1 MRPIGYLFL
10 LVCTAMLAACSCEVT
25 YADVS
30 HHEEYRNVVGT
41 RYEIV
46 GEVDAYGIA
55 RHSKAPADYITLIA
69 RPGIA
74 GAEVVFEAPV
84 PRGATVTVTRVYQTN
99 RIMFESGITLEVEL
113 HGAGLPLRGWTL
125 IDLNR
130 GSEGPGPAG
139 FNPAIYR
146 KL

>member
-1 MRPIGYLFL
+1 MRPLPCFVL
-10 LVCTAMLAACSCEVT
+10 CACAAMLAACSCEVT

-46 GEVDAYGIA
+46 GDVDAYGIA
-55 RHSKAPADYITLIA
+55 RHSRAPADYIVLIA

-74 GAEVVFEAPV
+74 GPEVVFEAPV
-84 PRGATVTVTRVYQTN
+84 PKGATVTVTRVFQTN
-99 RIMFESGITLEVEL
+99 RIVFESGLSLEVEL

-125 IDLNR
+125 IELNR
-130 GSEGPGPAG
+130 GSEGPGTAG
-139 FNPAIYR
+139 LNPAVYR

>member
-1 MRPIGYLFL
+1 MR
-10 LVCTAMLAACSCEVT
+10 LVPCIVLCACAAMLAGCSCEVT

-30 HHEEYRNVVGT
+30 HHKEYRNVVGT
-41 RYEIV
+41 RYEVV
-46 GEVDAYGIA
+46 GEVDAYGIG
-55 RHSKAPADYITLIA
+55 RHPRAPADYITLIA

-74 GAEVVFEAPV
+74 GPEVVFEAPV
-84 PRGATVTVTRVYQTN
+84 PKGATITVTKVFQTN
-99 RIMFESGITLEVEL
+99 RIVFESGLTLEVEL

-139 FNPAIYR
+139 LNPAVYR